1 MSSEFHLKQPAHEQ
15 PVEDLEINGS
25 FIRLLGTAHVSR
37 ASVAAVEME
46 LEAEQWDVVAIELCA
61 SRFRSFDDPNALQHL
76 DLFQVIRTGKAP
88 MVTAMLAMGAFQQR
102 IAEQFGIEPGAEMR
116 AAIDGA
122 RARDFKLEL
131 IDREVGTT
139 LRRIY
144 KNVPWWR
151 RFYLFSGLIASVV
164 VNEEIEEEEIE
175 KLKEGDILETTFAQF
190 SESAAEI
197 YLPLIT
203 ERDEFM
209 AAHLLNEAKGMPG
222 LEPGPEQGPG
232 QESGQVNEQNAGV
245 KGKKIL
251 AVVGAGHLKG
261 LKQYLKDGIE
271 NPDATITRLNEIPT
285 GKSWLSKL
293 PWLIVA
299 LVFVGFGIGFS
310 RSPELGWTLVVEW
323 VVINGGLSALGTA
336 IAGGHLLTILTAFL
350 AAPITSLNPTIGA
363 GIVTGLVE
371 AYIRKPTV
379 GDFSRLRT
387 DTSSF
392 NGWRH
397 NRVART
403 LLVFFFS
410 TLGSAAGTYLAGF
423 RIGKHLLG
431 G

>member
-1 MSSEFHLKQPAHEQ
+1 MPSPSSHEQ
-15 PVEDLEINGS
+15 PVQDVELNGAHV
-25 FIRLLGTAHVSR
+25 RLLGTAHVSR
-37 ASVAAVEME
+37 TSVEAVKEE
-46 LEAEQWDVVAIELCA
+46 IKDNEWDAVAVELCA

-76 DLFQVIRTGKAP
+76 DLYQVIKTGKAP

-116 AAIDGA
+116 AAIEGA
-122 RARDFKLEL
+122 KENHIELEL

-144 KNVPWWR
+144 SNVPWWR

-164 VNEEIEEEEIE
+164 VNEDIEEEEIE

-190 SESAAEI
+190 SESASEI
-197 YLPLIT
+197 YEPLID
-203 ERDEFM
+203 ERDLFM
-209 AAHLLNEAKGMPG
+209 AANLQQAAAEGN
-222 LEPGPEQGPG
+222 
-232 QESGQVNEQNAGV
+232 
-245 KGKKIL
+245 KKIL

-261 LKQYLKDGIE
+261 LSNYLREGVEDPK
-271 NPDATITRLNEIPT
+271 ATLEKLNEVP
-285 GKSWLSKL
+285 KSRSWLKKL
-293 PWLIVA
+293 PWLIVL
-299 LVFVGFGIGFS
+299 LVFIGFGIGFS
-310 RSPELGWTLVVEW
+310 RSPELGWTLVLEW
-323 VVINGGLSALGTA
+323 VLINGGLSALGTA
-336 IAGGHLLTILTAFL
+336 IAGGHVFTIATAFL

-363 GIVTGLVE
+363 GIVTGLME

-387 DTSSF
+387 ETSSF
-392 NGWRH
+392 KGWRK

-403 LLVFFFS
+403 LLVFFLS

-423 RIGKHLLG
+423 RISQHLFG

>member
-1 MSSEFHLKQPAHEQ
+1 MSSEINHEQ
-15 PVEDLEINGS
+15 PVEDIEVNGS

-37 ASVAAVEME
+37 ASVAAVEAE
-46 LEAEQWDVVAIELCA
+46 LSEHHWDTVAVELCP

-122 RARDFKLEL
+122 RAKEVELEL

-197 YLPLIT
+197 YDPLIN
-203 ERDEFM
+203 ERDKFM
-209 AAHLLNEAKGMPG
+209 AANLLNAT
-222 LEPGPEQGPG
+222 
-232 QESGQVNEQNAGV
+232 SGEEKRV
-245 KGKKIL
+245 L

-261 LKQYLKDGIE
+261 LKQHLLDGLSDP
-271 NPDATITRLNEIPT
+271 NATLAELNQIPQ
-285 GKSWLSKL
+285 GKSWLRYI
-293 PWLIVA
+293 PWLIVL

-323 VVINGGLSALGTA
+323 VVINGSLSAIGAA
-336 IAGGHLLTILTAFL
+336 IAGGHIVTVLTAFL

-379 GDFSRLRT
+379 GDFSKLRT

-392 NGWRH
+392 SGWRQ

-403 LLVFFFS
+403 LLVFFLS

-423 RIGKHLLG
+423 RIGQHLLG

>member
-1 MSSEFHLKQPAHEQ
+1 MSSEINHEQ
-15 PVEDLEINGS
+15 PVEDIEVNGS

-37 ASVAAVEME
+37 ASVAAVEAE
-46 LEAEQWDVVAIELCA
+46 LSEHNWDTVAVELCA

-122 RARDFKLEL
+122 RAKEVELEL

-197 YLPLIT
+197 YDPLIN
-203 ERDEFM
+203 ERDKFM
-209 AAHLLNEAKGMPG
+209 AANLLKAT
-222 LEPGPEQGPG
+222 
-232 QESGQVNEQNAGV
+232 SGEEKRV
-245 KGKKIL
+245 L

-261 LKQYLKDGIE
+261 LKQHLVDGLSD
-271 NPDATITRLNEIPT
+271 PDGALEELNQIPT
-285 GKSWLSKL
+285 GKSWLRYI
-293 PWLIVA
+293 PWLIVL

-323 VVINGGLSALGTA
+323 VVINGGLSAIGAA
-336 IAGGHLLTILTAFL
+336 IAGGHIVTVLTAFL

-379 GDFSRLRT
+379 GDFSKLRT

-392 NGWRH
+392 SGWRQ

-403 LLVFFFS
+403 LLVFFLS

-423 RIGKHLLG
+423 RIGQHLLG

>member
-1 MSSEFHLKQPAHEQ
+1 MSEQ
-15 PVEDLEINGS
+15 QIHDQSVTDIEMNGGL
-25 FIRLLGTAHVSR
+25 IRLLGTAHVSR
-37 ASVAAVEME
+37 ASVAAVE
-46 LEAEQWDVVAIELCA
+46 AEINHGDWDVIAIELCD
-61 SRFRSFDDPNALQHL
+61 SRFKSFSDPNALKHL
-76 DLFQVIRTGKAP
+76 DLFQVIRSGKAP

-116 AAIDGA
+116 AAINGA
-122 RARDFKLEL
+122 NEKGVALEL

-164 VNEEIEEEEIE
+164 VNEEIEEDEIE

-190 SESAAEI
+190 SESAGEI
-197 YLPLIT
+197 YEPLIN
-203 ERDEFM
+203 ERDRFM
-209 AAHLLNEAKGMPG
+209 AAKLLQIVSEVTADK
-222 LEPGPEQGPG
+222 Q
-232 QESGQVNEQNAGV
+232 
-245 KGKKIL
+245 KRIL

-261 LKQYLKDGIE
+261 LKEHL
-271 NPDATITRLNEIPT
+271 RLGFADPAQTVSDLNQIPS
-285 GKSWLSKL
+285 GKSWLKKL
-293 PWLIVA
+293 PWLIVL

-323 VVINGGLSALGTA
+323 VVINGGLSALGTI
-336 IAGGHLLTILTAFL
+336 IAGGHIVTVLTAFI

-363 GIVTGLVE
+363 GIVTGLTE

-379 GDFSRLRT
+379 GDFSSLRT

-392 NGWRH
+392 SGWRK

-403 LLVFFFS
+403 LLVFFLS

-423 RIGKHLLG
+423 RIGQHLFG